1 MAFKYIHLLVSS
13 DYIDCNSTE
22 RIFAQK
28 NIFPAFH
35 GIKNAHFHK
44 GTREEPIYL
53 HKLRGENELR
63 N

>member
-13 DYIDCNSTE
+13 DYIDCNFTE
-22 RIFAQK
+22 RIFTK
-28 NIFPAFH
+28 NGFFCFC

-44 GTREEPIYL
+44 GTIEGPVYI